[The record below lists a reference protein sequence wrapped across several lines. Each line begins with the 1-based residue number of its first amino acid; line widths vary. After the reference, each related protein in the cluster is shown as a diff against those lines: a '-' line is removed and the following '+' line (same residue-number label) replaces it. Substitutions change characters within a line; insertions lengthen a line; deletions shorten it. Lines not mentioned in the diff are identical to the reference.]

1 MRWWILILS
10 VLFYTLF
17 SLDPTLEPVN
27 AWLFNNDL
35 SDSDVINWLF
45 KELCLYCFV
54 TFIGCYGIHT
64 SVTKQGKLVFM
75 GVVADG
81 IISMVRFIIFGY
93 FEPSYISVLAN
104 VIPLS
109 IIIYAL
115 YVGEND

>member
-1 MRWWILILS
+1 M
-10 VLFYTLF
+10 LFYTLF

-45 KELCLYCFV
+45 KELCLYSFV

-75 GVVADG
+75 GVVSDG
-81 IISMVRFIIFGY
+81 LISMVRFIVTGKQGVKN
-93 FEPSYISVLAN
+93 PKTLA
-104 VIPLS
+104 
-109 IIIYAL
+109 
-115 YVGEND
+115 